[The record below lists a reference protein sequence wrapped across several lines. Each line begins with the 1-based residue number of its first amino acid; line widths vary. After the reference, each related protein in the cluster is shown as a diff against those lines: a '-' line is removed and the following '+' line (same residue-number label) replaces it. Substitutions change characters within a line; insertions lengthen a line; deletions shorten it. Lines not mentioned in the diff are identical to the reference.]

1 MPSHGIEAQGVKT
14 TDSIAW
20 DHRCRNFSK
29 FECEILFSGH
39 IALFGFCSVLVFL
52 VVYIDSSCEVWK
64 SLSCVHSLQPHGLY
78 SPWNSQAGILEWEPF
93 PSPGDLPNPGIK
105 PRPPALQGDS
115 LPAEPQG
122 KPKNPGV
129 GSLSLLQQ
137 FSQLRNR
144 IGISCLAGR
153 FFTSWAIKEGLE
165 ANSEQPLWVK
175 HSVSCVIL
183 NTERPNLALERLTV
197 EEGSQKHI
205 TLLCSWNS
213 PGKNPGVGS
222 HFLLQGI
229 FPT

>member
-1 MPSHGIEAQGVKT
+1 MDYTVHGILRPEYWNGSHSLLQGIFPT
-14 TDSIAW
+14 QGSNLGLL
-20 DHRCRNFSK
+20 HCR
-29 FECEILFSGH
+29 EIL
-39 IALFGFCSVLVFL
+39 
-52 VVYIDSSCEVWK
+52 YQ
-64 SLSCVHSLQPHGLY
+64 LSHRG
-78 SPWNSQAGILEWEPF
+78 SPRILEWVVYPF
-93 PSPGDLPNPGIK
+93 SS
-105 PRPPALQGDS
+105 R
-115 LPAEPQG
+115 
-122 KPKNPGV
+122 
-129 GSLSLLQQ
+129 